1 MNQGRLWTVVNP
13 TVGLP
18 LFLGGVAVMSFTI
31 HFAVLGSTT
40 WMAAYWNGTGMKAAA
55 TETVS
60 PPLADVAAV
69 KGSELAIE
77 VARAPAISTDGSA
90 EIVVKIKPK
99 TGLPDP
105 S

>member
-1 MNQGRLWTVVNP
+1 
-13 TVGLP
+13 
-18 LFLGGVAVMSFTI
+18 
-31 HFAVLGSTT
+31 
-40 WMAAYWNGTGMKAAA
+40 MKAAA
-55 TETVS
+55 TETDS